1 VIVPL
6 LAGASVGLG
15 VLVLLR
21 AAFPPRPALGAVLSR
36 LHQPASVLP
45 TSTAASAAGLPSA
58 RRLGRG
64 VERALEAAGLDLSGL
79 RRDLRVVGRPIE
91 RHMADKVLVGLCGV
105 FVAPAV
111 ATLAGLGGVDVAMLV
126 PAWAALLLGTAGF
139 FVPDLTLRS
148 EAAQRRVAFRYALGS
163 FFDLVVI
170 SLAGGG
176 GVETALHD
184 SAQAGRGWAYRE
196 LQRALAAARV
206 NRETPWAALGR
217 LGEELGVGELCE
229 LAASVGLAGTE
240 GARVRESLVAKASSL
255 RAHELSE
262 AESAA
267 QSASERMSLPVVLL
281 FVGFLVFLGYPAVDR
296 ILTGM

>member
-1 VIVPL
+1 MVPL
-6 LAGASVGLG
+6 AAGASVGLG

-21 AAFPPRPALGAVLSR
+21 VAFPPRPALGALLAR
-36 LHQPASVLP
+36 LHQPASVVP
-45 TSTAASAAGLPSA
+45 AATTGLSPS
-58 RRLGRG
+58 RRLSGV
-64 VERALEAAGLDLSGL
+64 VERSLQAVGLDLSGL
-79 RRDLRVVGRPIE
+79 RRDLRVVGRPLE
-91 RHMADKVLVGLCGV
+91 RHMADKALVGLCGV
-105 FVAPAV
+105 FMAPAM
-111 ATLAGLGGVDVAMLV
+111 AALAGLGGVDVSLLV
-126 PAWAALLLGTAGF
+126 PVWAALLLGTAGF

-148 EAAQRRVAFRYALGS
+148 QAQERRVAFRYALGS

-196 LQRALAAARV
+196 LQRALSAGRV
-206 NRETPWAALGR
+206 NRETPWAALAR

-229 LAASVGLAGTE
+229 LGASVGLAGTE

-281 FVGFLVFLGYPAVDR
+281 FVGFLIFLGYPAVDR
-296 ILTGM
+296 ILTGI